1 MTTSKNLNHSTQQ
14 TTARMPRA
22 WSLNERRQRSL
33 ALADERR
40 EISGGMRAIHFQS
53 VECDPWS
60 GELQTLTVAVD
71 SAHEEGTR
79 YTVVY
84 VAGDDLASC
93 SCASGSRGAPCWHA
107 GQAYT
112 YAQSAIEAYA
122 PVGREEAIQEQY
134 QAWINE
140 SPESL

>member
-1 MTTSKNLNHSTQQ
+1 MSNHKGVVIWFTRAFRTSAPSEG
-14 TTARMPRA
+14 TAR
-22 WSLNERRQRSL
+22 
-33 ALADERR
+33 
-40 EISGGMRAIHFQS
+40 
-53 VECDPWS
+53 
-60 GELQTLTVAVD
+60 
-71 SAHEEGTR
+71 
-79 YTVVY
+79 
-84 VAGDDLASC
+84 
-93 SCASGSRGAPCWHA
+93 CWHA